1 MQLPT
6 AKDRENIA
14 LKRFSLIAP
23 VLNGQIPRQKEYF
36 EKLCVSP
43 VDMPYYGLKSY
54 SPKTLASWLQEYR
67 RGGLDA
73 LKPGYRSDRGR
84 SRKVSLDIADKVR
97 EKRAQM
103 PRITTALLYEELV
116 KDKVILPQNLSRATF
131 YRFLAANPDLA
142 AGLDPE
148 TSGEKELKRFSRQFV
163 NELWQTDV
171 MYGPYL
177 RVGKSKQ
184 QTYLIAFI
192 DDASRLITHA
202 QFFYSQ
208 NFTALRMA
216 FKEAV
221 LKRGVPKM
229 LYTDHGKI
237 YRSGQMAL
245 LCANL
250 GCSLIHAEPFTPT
263 SKGKIERFF
272 HTVRSRFL
280 TRIDPTK
287 IRDLGELNLKFWQWL
302 EEDYQRKLHSALK
315 MSPLDFF
322 LSQANQV
329 TIFSNPVILEEYLL
343 LRINRKVSHDAT
355 LSVDSILYETDPSLA
370 SSRLEVRYDPE
381 WLKTPAI
388 PLLLYKDGL
397 KVGEARQVNFQENSR
412 VKRKGRGR
420 PPKAETIK
428 TDKEEHSS
436 IATDAP
442 TQSLSF
448 ASMMNDNDTGKK
460 GDS

>member
-1 MQLPT
+1 MQLT
-6 AKDRENIA
+6 TKDRENIA

-23 VLNGQIPRQKEYF
+23 VLNGQVPSQKDYF
-36 EKLCVSP
+36 EKLCTSP
-43 VDMPYYGLKSY
+43 IDMPYYGLKSY

-84 SRKVSLDIADKVR
+84 SRKVSLDIADKIR
-97 EKRAQM
+97 AKRAQM
-103 PRITTALLYEELV
+103 PRITSILLYEELV
-116 KDKVILPQNLSRATF
+116 KDGVIQPQKLSRATF

-148 TSGEKELKRFSRQFV
+148 TSGDKELKRFSRQFV
-163 NELWQTDV
+163 NELWQTDL

-177 RVGKSKQ
+177 KVGKSKQ

-192 DDASRLITHA
+192 DDASRLITHG

-208 NFTALRMA
+208 NFSALRMA
-216 FKEAV
+216 FKEAI

-287 IRDLGELNLKFWQWL
+287 VQDLGELNLLFWRWL
-302 EEDYQRKLHSALK
+302 EEDYQRKIHSALN

-322 LSQANQV
+322 MSQANQV
-329 TIFSNPVILEEYLL
+329 TIFSNPAVLEEYLL
-343 LRINRKVSHDAT
+343 LRIKRKVNHDAT
-355 LSVDSILYETDPSLA
+355 LSVDSILFETDQSLA
-370 SSRLEVRYDPE
+370 GLRLEVRYDPE
-381 WLKTPAI
+381 WLKTPTI
-388 PLLLYKDGL
+388 SLLLYKDGL
-397 KVGEARQVNFQENSR
+397 KVGEARQVNFQDNSR

-420 PPKAETIK
+420 PPKAVILTSEK
-428 TDKEEHSS
+428 KEPALS
-436 IATDAP
+436 TTLP
-442 TQSLSF
+442 TPSLSF
-448 ASMMNDNDTGKK
+448 ASIMDGQDEEKEG
-460 GDS
+460 

>member
-1 MQLPT
+1 M
-6 AKDRENIA
+6 
-14 LKRFSLIAP
+14 
-23 VLNGQIPRQKEYF
+23 
-36 EKLCVSP
+36 
-43 VDMPYYGLKSY
+43 
-54 SPKTLASWLQEYR
+54 
-67 RGGLDA
+67 
-73 LKPGYRSDRGR
+73 
-84 SRKVSLDIADKVR
+84 DIADKIR

-103 PRITTALLYEELV
+103 PRITSILLYEELV
-116 KDKVILPQNLSRATF
+116 KDGVIRPEKLSRATF

-142 AGLDPE
+142 AGVDPE

-163 NELWQTDV
+163 NELWQTDL

-177 RVGKSKQ
+177 KVGKAKQ

-192 DDASRLITHA
+192 DDASRLITHG
-202 QFFYSQ
+202 QFFFSQ
-208 NFTALRMA
+208 NFSALRMA

-287 IRDLGELNLKFWQWL
+287 IRDLGELNLLFWQWL
-302 EEDYQRKLHSALK
+302 EEDYQRKVHSALN

-322 LSQANQV
+322 MSQANQV
-329 TIFSNPVILEEYLL
+329 TIFSNPAVLEEYLL
-343 LRINRKVSHDAT
+343 LRIKRKVSHDAT
-355 LSVDSILYETDPSLA
+355 LSVDSILFETDQSLA
-370 SSRLEVRYDPE
+370 GSRLEVRYDPE
-381 WLKTPAI
+381 WLKTPTT

-397 KVGEARQVNFQENSR
+397 KVGEARQVNFQDNSH
-412 VKRKGRGR
+412 VKRKGKGR
-420 PPKAETIK
+420 PPKSETRTLERTEPLAI
-428 TDKEEHSS
+428 TL
-436 IATDAP
+436 P
-442 TQSLSF
+442 TPSLSF
-448 ASMMNDNDTGKK
+448 ASIMDDQCEGKE
-460 GDS
+460 GDV